1 MKAQSHQLR
10 TTNRVIFGMMV
21 IMKGVNDNVLKDMA
35 VYNSIWKFSTLQESV
50 SNTVLENC
58 IILYMHKH
66 TETLLC
72 L

>member
-1 MKAQSHQLR
+1 
-10 TTNRVIFGMMV
+10 MMV